1 MTENKITTNIT
12 DIAWN
17 EGYGAYIDYVCKT
30 ILESVGGRLN
40 SESMDKLSSE
50 QHTLLAYKW
59 LRDEV
64 MEGGFIQL
72 IYNGYAPYVLDSPF
86 PYVIKKVWELK
97 ELSKLLFNVRKE
109 YHLNKKEF
117 EVELSDEDFMALY
130 ERLEKLNDYGDD
142 FLDDFEEITTEYIAK
157 MVRNREKEFLN
168 NELTHNL

>member
-72 IYNGYAPYVLDSPF
+72 IYNGYAPYVLDRT
-86 PYVIKKVWELK
+86 VDVHIARIR
-97 ELSKLLFNVRKE
+97 SKLGKYKGYLTNR
-109 YHLNKKEF
+109 
-117 EVELSDEDFMALY
+117 SG
-130 ERLEKLNDYGDD
+130 YG
-142 FLDDFEEITTEYIAK
+142 YIFKAA
-157 MVRNREKEFLN
+157 E
-168 NELTHNL
+168 